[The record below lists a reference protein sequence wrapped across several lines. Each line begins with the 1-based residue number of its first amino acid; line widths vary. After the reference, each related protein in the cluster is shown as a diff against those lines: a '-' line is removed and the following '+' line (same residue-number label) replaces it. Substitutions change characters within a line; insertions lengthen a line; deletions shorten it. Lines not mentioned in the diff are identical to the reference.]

1 MVIDLHIHSI
11 CSDGQFSLKDIFKK
25 DIPFQE
31 KLVLFF
37 ELGNETKDDIT
48 DRGLKNFDWQNP
60 KLQAIYDRFS
70 TERQVPFLMRFI
82 EMGKSGGAIKKDL
95 SDDAIMAYLSAN
107 MSIYK
112 NPNLFKK
119 GKDYLISLSHLFFY
133 GLLGK

>member
-1 MVIDLHIHSI
+1 
-11 CSDGQFSLKDIFKK
+11 
-25 DIPFQE
+25 
-31 KLVLFF
+31 
-37 ELGNETKDDIT
+37 
-48 DRGLKNFDWQNP
+48 
-60 KLQAIYDRFS
+60 
-70 TERQVPFLMRFI
+70 MRFI